1 MRRKQ
6 FNKIAKRTLSVITAM
21 VLFSGSLPM
30 AEISEKLDVFKTAL
44 VAHAVEDYSKNPTLY
59 SAQNIIDYSK
69 AYNAYPENHYDD
81 NITINLSDGEAKT
94 SFAGF
99 QSLGTS
105 LYPFAG
111 TITFNPTATHDINID
126 TAFFDYVYDY
136 VTIDGGID
144 SGVEKY
150 MTIKPLNDNSDA
162 LLANHVLHDSGTL
175 TGAVYG
181 TEEGQKTPA
190 NWTIEIAGYE
200 GSSHTHGS
208 LIGEMGEDAECTV
221 NLINDYSVAVEN
233 YIGDGAITDTGAV
246 CGVMKTGSKL
256 TIAKVTGS
264 AAASITS
271 SSGNAG
277 GLVGTMNPGSTL
289 TISGSSGDYVS
300 PTSSITAANGYA
312 GGIVGYN
319 DQATVL
325 GGYAAIKNTITGS
338 LGAGGLYGYYKPI
351 ITDSAYTL
359 SLDDFS
365 IGSGTNDRCRVS
377 SPIGAGGFFGVLD
390 NPGTDI
396 TVTGGTNTIYA
407 RGRVNDTVFG
417 GIIGKYQASG
427 LSDTL
432 SVSGTSSAVPLTVNL
447 DRSDNTA
454 CYGGIIGNVDGT
466 AFVSVSDIS
475 VTAANSNREWFGGV
489 AGIADDAYLYV
500 KNITLNTTSSY
511 NGGAIVGKT
520 SNGVVHLSGDT
531 NLSSATATS
540 GINYGQIVGYRDSAL
555 VFAESGW
562 NLTRYI
568 DSSTN
573 KGTPADDVGSW
584 GEVVRF
590 STSLPIG
597 DVLSAYYNP
606 SAETICHYAKLK
618 AASTTLSSKGAFALA
633 ALNMQ
638 LNSGTT
644 SDAFALQF
652 ENVTDSAYSNLKS
665 SNFTMIGDIDLSLTG
680 LTGLTRDNSNSDWTS
695 GISPEYAGTLFDG
708 GGNKL
713 TLAIGE
719 GYDGQNA
726 ANTNTSGRGRIYRH
740 RYNGLFGI
748 LANDFTVKDLTVDGK
763 ISTYTKTSDAFYV
776 GAIAGIAQKKSNV
789 SDVTIGQLTSGNSDM
804 KIDFGIDNA
813 KDNNVEIYVGGLA
826 GKMEAPGNSIIG
838 TGGGGASDAEYTGT
852 VNSAF
857 RAEIAG
863 TSPSDKTYVG
873 GIAGYVGSGSPATAI
888 KIYDVEIGGKVENS
902 SAKPR
907 QRIGGLFANVAGG
920 SVTIDGVSASSL
932 TVSGAMG
939 TNTINSNDSEKRMG
953 GLFGYCWDAD
963 STFDHVSISS
973 CTLGNNGTGG
983 DMAGLV
989 NMGKGHWV
997 FNSLAIDGLTLS
1009 GTSAASFGML
1019 LNKAYSGSNA
1029 MYLEL
1034 PSGFTYTITGVT
1046 GTAPSIYDEI
1056 AAYTVMPNNAIEAN
1070 GNSVISINTSGTT
1083 QYGTM
1088 TASGEDASKVHMTS
1102 GSCNTYQNQV
1112 TAEGFNKY
1120 NPNSRYYYNVD
1131 NYIGKNNS
1139 GAAALYLWSVYQYAH
1154 SSIQKNIASTA
1165 PSSNFSGDLDL
1176 DGYSYY
1182 PVDVSGTVKFSGDVA
1197 LHNKD
1202 IEDRESEN
1210 SGDGYK
1216 RTTIKDATNNSTTQH
1231 YLMHAGLFRNVS
1243 GTININGVL
1252 TIDGTVPYTGDYCGA
1267 LICGTIGGSTSADAV
1282 ITSNNTGASISLAG
1296 IKVHNK
1302 DSDYSPL
1309 LINKASG
1316 YVVMDIYN
1324 VSADSLEYSPGDTI
1338 ATSLI
1343 GAIGSDD
1350 AQKIQLT
1357 FNNITLDGRT
1367 ADNTAESTLTSV
1379 YGTTRS
1385 LFTKATLLH
1394 SLTYASGSG
1403 SSGVYN
1409 YEYGEDWVSSNHVG
1423 NVTYGKEI
1431 SSSDSKNYKKEF
1443 WYNNENHSSASAH
1456 YTDPSTDDNCGNSD
1470 ATAPYDFGGFYPY
1483 VAVWGTQIGSSATK
1497 HQLNVNHS
1505 SATFSGCGTYNDPYI
1520 ITTGDQLE
1528 SISKILSGKDDDETF
1543 WLFYPNDSSNKWC
1556 ESKTSHTRY
1565 IFKKSAFTT
1574 KEGATV
1580 AATTNGKYY
1589 KQEQV
1594 IENGEAV
1601 YYVTNASVGTTI
1613 EPDVIRA
1620 YLAGAYYYLEN
1631 NIEINDANFEGLGCN
1646 SNAAYVFH
1654 GVIAG
1659 NSKTIT
1665 NKTVAPLIYASNG
1678 CVVKNLTIKPDGI
1691 NNPVST
1697 TGSFASTGGANTY
1710 GALIG
1715 RVMGGDNII
1724 DQVTVDTSSANVTA
1738 GNYLATIGSYV
1749 GVVVE
1754 GGVFFRN
1761 MDKVKNNVLFSDRV
1775 FAESDN
1781 GHLYCN
1787 PIIGRVIN
1795 GFAVNESDA
1804 YRPYED
1810 GTRSYGDGSKEYWQ
1824 SNGTIVTKTKA
1835 ELDADDTLDDTMKA
1849 TAVGVTIKNGNKNY
1863 SITDIDSSLSP
1874 LSISDT
1880 AITVPNSQAFFVMSL
1895 IINSGMGTNG
1905 TPVVGYYGTNQIT
1918 RHAEYNNVGSDVKLS
1933 DYDTAAEYNAT
1944 DARKD
1949 YAKTIGT
1956 TGDNKD
1962 NPYLISAYTTG
1973 NNIKQLGSGSD
1984 FTLNVND
1991 DIILPDGYKGIGNVF
2006 NNSTSLY
2013 LALSTFDGKNH
2024 TISQNTTFYSY
2035 TNGDSN
2041 KNEDNYLPY
2050 TKNPS
2055 NQSTVHGLGL
2065 FNYVNHATFKDCILN
2080 GNVITNQYHSG
2091 KPESYVSSQNY
2102 TALSVGM
2109 LAGTLNMGGNASITD
2124 VYLQNTY
2131 SESPKETAGMIGF
2144 LINTTDKRKI
2154 SIINTASNSNQSFG
2168 IRVNAG
2174 TSAAGLI
2181 ARQGR
2186 YDADKSQGAGE
2197 IEIKLNGHHFDYVS
2211 IISRYDGSFNN
2222 NGWNADWAL
2231 GVGGLVGIARGGT
2244 EKNTFLNNH
2253 ITIDGVNIGNAT
2265 RDTSRVVACEYTNSN
2280 NATVQGSVYSGGL
2293 VGVANK
2299 APVDATN
2306 CNIYNVTVRSALYS
2320 GGVLGWGGTWSN
2332 IKLDNFKIFNKLDA
2346 KIYTSDKDSKAGCVV
2361 GFCKGG
2367 GDGDS
2372 MGTLKMLNSTIEGYI
2387 VEGYDAGGAMGDWNS
2402 SKPFSLVNSVINDCK
2417 IVYKNAGGGIAGQLQ
2432 QKLNGYN
2439 VRVSDISFTGTSD
2452 NKGYICGYRN
2462 TGGIIKI
2469 AGFHRTGT
2477 ISEAKLIGNYATNKM
2492 TDMYGAGGYVIF
2504 ADFEGKSA
2512 LDPPSNTTVSDVN
2525 LNGDTSVDDF
2535 GAAPFVTINPAAE
2548 LSITGK
2554 NGILTGDG
2562 MVSSAVNS
2570 ILTDTSNKKYAVA
2583 GRADIVELL
2592 NEIDGVQTVKTDVV
2606 STFKAEL
2613 GDTVKDAG
2621 YDFPMLVINDTNT
2634 ADAVLNHYLR
2644 ALTNT
2649 DDAVDYSYRT
2659 NDQTGYL
2666 RINNQGNTNFG
2677 IVTIRKCK
2685 YENGTITISSNTNDA
2700 SLIVNSS
2707 NVFQIRK
2714 TSNKEQYDTATPGQF
2729 TLIDVAFKDPSD
2741 TSKVAYHLYVPV
2753 IVKKLIEYNFDI
2765 SAVSG
2770 STYDQSLYTGN
2781 RGNNVVENLGAPVT
2795 MEFEYN
2801 YLRSAT
2807 EWAAESDNAYG
2818 LDKYLSF
2825 DPQTVELFDNT
2836 TTKLVLVDINRG
2848 GKEYYLS
2855 KWSDGY
2861 NTTTK
2866 LLNLQAFKDAGGTA
2880 FAPVTFANML
2890 SEQKISGDQTLKEK
2904 YYLTIFT
2911 APFVRPK
2918 LLDENDEPILDENGK
2933 EQIDTE
2939 LVKVIHYSV
2948 TTHNIGTTEHPTRRV
2963 DCTDQAAGSY
2973 HYVTHLVIGDFY
2985 TNTISVATPSNATER
3000 MSNNNKT
3007 VTVDLSASIDLVNSG
3022 TRRLLRDYLGKSN
3035 VTIYQSLLAS
3045 FEKYNNNSL
3054 YDKGLTA
3061 IDGYSI
3067 SSYTLTGQ
3075 NGNIPI
3081 ADRQILRTANFIEF
3095 QNNTDISSSLQNG
3108 SVISTVQAILEFNS
3122 ENTRKAQFPYRSDGQ
3137 NTGALV
3143 IGYSNISSS
3152 KTNTAYS
3159 VVSVSDDD
3167 TYNKMYYVES
3177 EETAELQ
3184 YYADYSDANKQN
3196 QLNEQLG
3203 INAREI
3209 ESSQTKSFIQTEGRY
3224 DTTGLL
3230 NASKAKY
3237 LECSLKLYQ
3246 KQENGSYSEVSID
3259 SYLDSLSVIS
3269 GKTPVYTNP
3278 TTHTFIFAID
3288 DVVQFE
3294 NEQYVYKVP
3303 ITFNAITGN
3312 QTNFKDTYYYANYKV
3327 ELTVSL
3333 FDHDGSTD
3341 TVPWSDHMSN
3351 STVSDWVIYTNA
3363 RVYTDLINTSA
3374 S

>member
-1 MRRKQ
+1 MRIEQLKL
-6 FNKIAKRTLSVITAM
+6 NKIAKRTLSVFTALL
-21 VLFSGSLPM
+21 LFSGSLPM
-30 AEISEKLDVFKTAL
+30 AEISEKLEILDTAL
-44 VAHAVEDYSKNPTLY
+44 VAHAVDDYVQNPTLV

-69 AYNAYPENHYDD
+69 AYREYPQNHYNDH
-81 NITINLSDGEAKT
+81 ITINRSDDLAAT
-94 SFAGF
+94 LFDGF
-99 QSLGTS
+99 LPLGT
-105 LYPFAG
+105 YEFPFAG
-111 TITFNPTATHDINID
+111 TITFNATAWHDINID

-136 VTIDGGID
+136 VTIDGGVD
-144 SGVEKY
+144 AGVNKY
-150 MTIKPLNDNSDA
+150 MTIKPTADNQQA
-162 LLANHVLHDSGTL
+162 VLANHVLHDDGSK

-181 TEEGQKTPA
+181 SGEGEKTPA
-190 NWTIEIAGYE
+190 TWTIEVSRYE
-200 GSSHTHGS
+200 GTSHTHGS
-208 LIGEMGEDAECTV
+208 VIGEMGQGAKVAV
-221 NLINDYSVAVEN
+221 NLINNYSIAVEN
-233 YIGDGAITDTGAV
+233 NISVDENNAITDTGML
-246 CGVMKTGSKL
+246 CGVMQNASEL
-256 TIAKVTGS
+256 TIASITGN
-264 AAASITS
+264 AATSITS
-271 SSGNAG
+271 SNGNAG
-277 GLVGTMNPGSTL
+277 GLVGTMNQGSIL
-289 TISGSSGDYVS
+289 TISGSSSNYVS
-300 PTSSITAANGYA
+300 PTSSITAASGYA
-312 GGIVGYN
+312 GGLVGSN
-319 DQATVL
+319 DRATVT
-325 GGYAAIKNTITGS
+325 GSYTAIKNTVTGS

-351 ITDSAYTL
+351 MTNSAY
-359 SLDDFS
+359 SLDLNSFT
-365 IGSGTNDRCRVS
+365 IGDS
-377 SPIGAGGFFGVLD
+377 STKCTASSSIGAGGFFGVLD
-390 NPGTDI
+390 NPGGTI
-396 TVTGGTNTIYA
+396 TLSGTNTVYSF
-407 RGRVNDTVFG
+407 GSGDSTVFG
-417 GIIGKYQASG
+417 GIVGTYKADSLDSALFVKGYSSTAALSINTARSNNLSYYGGVIGK
-427 LSDTL
+427 
-432 SVSGTSSAVPLTVNL
+432 
-447 DRSDNTA
+447 
-454 CYGGIIGNVDGT
+454 VDG
-466 AFVSVSDIS
+466 ARFVSVEDVDIS
-475 VTAANSNREWFGGV
+475 AGNADCEYFGGCV
-489 AGIADDAYLYV
+489 GAADEGYV
-500 KNITLNTTSSY
+500 YVRNMKLAASNMK
-511 NGGAIVGKT
+511 GGGVVGHCA
-520 SNGVVHLSGDT
+520 NGVVHLAGASD
-531 NLSSATATS
+531 LSAASS
-540 GINYGQIVGYRDSAL
+540 SSDSVNHGQIVGYRDSAL
-555 VFAESGW
+555 IFADSTW
-562 NLTRYI
+562 DLTRYI
-568 DSSTN
+568 DSSTD
-573 KGTPADDVGSW
+573 KGAAADDVGSW

-590 STSLPIG
+590 GTNLAIG
-597 DVLSAYYNP
+597 DVLSAYYDP
-606 SAETICHYAKLK
+606 SAETPVHYAKLK
-618 AASTTLSSKGAFALA
+618 AASTTLGSKSAFALA

-638 LNSGTT
+638 LNAGTT
-644 SDAFALQF
+644 SETAALQF
-652 ENVTDSAYSNLKS
+652 ADTSNSNYATLKN
-665 SNFTMIGDIDLSLTG
+665 SNFTMTSDIDMSLTG
-680 LTGLTRDNSNSDWTS
+680 ITGLTRDNNVSEWKS
-695 GISPEYAGTLFDG
+695 GISPEYSGTLFNG
-708 GGNKL
+708 RSHKL

-719 GYDGQNA
+719 GYEGQNT
-726 ANTNTSGRGRIYRH
+726 ANAVTSGRGRIYRH

-748 LANDFTVKDLTVDGK
+748 LTNDFTVKNLTVAGK
-763 ISTYTKTSDAFYV
+763 ISTYTKTSEPFYV
-776 GAIAGIAQKKSNV
+776 GAIAGEAQKKLNV
-789 SDVTIGQLTSGNSDM
+789 SGVTIGQISSGSSDM

-826 GKMEAPGNSIIG
+826 GKLDAPGATIIG
-838 TGGGGASDAEYTGT
+838 TGGDGSSTAEYTGT
-852 VNSAF
+852 ANSAF
-857 RAEIAG
+857 RAEIIG

-873 GIAGYVGSGSPATAI
+873 GIAGYVANSSI
-888 KIYDVEIGGKVENS
+888 KVIDVEIGGKIENT
-902 SAKPR
+902 SACPH

-920 SVTIDGVSASSL
+920 SVTIDGVTASGL
-932 TVSGAMG
+932 TVSCKMG
-939 TNTINSNDSEKRMG
+939 TNTISNSTEKYMG

-973 CTLGNNGTGG
+973 CTLNNNSTGG
-983 DMAGLV
+983 DMAGLI
-989 NMGKGHWV
+989 NG
-997 FNSLAIDGLTLS
+997 LALG

-1019 LNKAYSGSNA
+1019 LNKAYSGKNA

-1034 PSGFTYTITGVT
+1034 PSGFTYTIQNVS
-1046 GTAPSIYDEI
+1046 GTAPSVYDEL
-1056 AAYTVMPNNAIEAN
+1056 AAYTVMPDNTIEAN
-1070 GNSVISINTSGTT
+1070 GNSVISINTNGTT
-1083 QYGTM
+1083 KYGTM
-1088 TASGEDASKVHMTS
+1088 TASDEDATKVHMTS

-1112 TAEGFNKY
+1112 TANGFNKY

-1131 NYIGKNNS
+1131 NYIGQTNS

-1154 SSIQKNIASTA
+1154 STIQKKIASSA
-1165 PSSNFSGDLDL
+1165 PSSTFSGTLDL

-1182 PVDVSGTVKFSGDVA
+1182 PVDVSGTVNLQGNVA
-1197 LHNKD
+1197 LYNKD

-1210 SGDGYK
+1210 GGDGYK
-1216 RTTIKDATNNSTTQH
+1216 RTTIKDTTNNSITQH

-1243 GTININGVL
+1243 GTININGAL
-1252 TIDGTVPYTGDYCGA
+1252 AIDGTVPDADNYCGA
-1267 LICGTIGGSTSADAV
+1267 LICGTIGGSTSGDAR
-1282 ITSNNTGASISLAG
+1282 ITSNNIGASISLAG

-1302 DSDYSPL
+1302 DSKYSPL

-1316 YVVMDIYN
+1316 YIVMDIYH
-1324 VSADSLEYSPGDTI
+1324 VSADSSKYSANEQI

-1343 GAIGSDD
+1343 GTVGSDTAEKVQVTFSDIKLD
-1350 AQKIQLT
+1350 A
-1357 FNNITLDGRT
+1357 RE
-1367 ADNTAESTLTSV
+1367 AESTLSSLTAV
-1379 YGTTRS
+1379 YGTKKC
-1385 LFTKATLLH
+1385 LFTRATLLE

-1403 SSGVYN
+1403 SFGVYN
-1409 YEYGEDWVSSNHVG
+1409 YEFVEDWTSTHVG

-1431 SSSDSKNYKKEF
+1431 SNSESKNYKKEF

-1456 YTDPSTDDNCGNSD
+1456 YTDSSTDNNCGNSD
-1470 ATAPYDFGGFYPY
+1470 STAPYDFAGFSPY

-1505 SATFSGCGTYNDPYI
+1505 SATFSGCGTYNDPYV
-1520 ITTGDQLE
+1520 ITEGVQLE
-1528 SISKILSGKDDDETF
+1528 SISKILSGSDDDENF
-1543 WLFYPNDSSNKWC
+1543 WLYYPNNPSNKWC
-1556 ESKTSHTRY
+1556 DSKTSHTRY
-1565 IFKKSAFTT
+1565 IFKKNAFTT
-1574 KEGATV
+1574 KEGITV
-1580 AATTNGKYY
+1580 PATTNGMYY
-1589 KQEQV
+1589 KQELV
-1594 IENGEAV
+1594 TENGESV
-1601 YYVTNASVGTTI
+1601 YYVTDASMTTTVD
-1613 EPDVIRA
+1613 PDVIRA
-1620 YLAGAYYYLEN
+1620 YLASAYYYLEDDV
-1631 NIEINDANFEGLGCN
+1631 EINANDFFGLGCN

-1880 AITVPNSQAFFVMSL
+1880 AITVPKSQAFFVMSL

-2109 LAGTLNMGGNASITD
+2109 LAGTLNMEGNASITD

-2280 NATVQGSVYSGGL
+2280 NATVQGRVYSGGL

-2402 SKPFSLVNSVINDCK
+2402 SKPF
-2417 IVYKNAGGGIAGQLQ
+2417 
-2432 QKLNGYN
+2432 
-2439 VRVSDISFTGTSD
+2439 
-2452 NKGYICGYRN
+2452 
-2462 TGGIIKI
+2462 
-2469 AGFHRTGT
+2469 
-2477 ISEAKLIGNYATNKM
+2477 
-2492 TDMYGAGGYVIF
+2492 
-2504 ADFEGKSA
+2504 
-2512 LDPPSNTTVSDVN
+2512 
-2525 LNGDTSVDDF
+2525 
-2535 GAAPFVTINPAAE
+2535 
-2548 LSITGK
+2548 
-2554 NGILTGDG
+2554 
-2562 MVSSAVNS
+2562 
-2570 ILTDTSNKKYAVA
+2570 
-2583 GRADIVELL
+2583 
-2592 NEIDGVQTVKTDVV
+2592 
-2606 STFKAEL
+2606 
-2613 GDTVKDAG
+2613 
-2621 YDFPMLVINDTNT
+2621 
-2634 ADAVLNHYLR
+2634 
-2644 ALTNT
+2644 
-2649 DDAVDYSYRT
+2649 
-2659 NDQTGYL
+2659 
-2666 RINNQGNTNFG
+2666 
-2677 IVTIRKCK
+2677 
-2685 YENGTITISSNTNDA
+2685 
-2700 SLIVNSS
+2700 
-2707 NVFQIRK
+2707 
-2714 TSNKEQYDTATPGQF
+2714 
-2729 TLIDVAFKDPSD
+2729 
-2741 TSKVAYHLYVPV
+2741 
-2753 IVKKLIEYNFDI
+2753 
-2765 SAVSG
+2765 
-2770 STYDQSLYTGN
+2770 
-2781 RGNNVVENLGAPVT
+2781 
-2795 MEFEYN
+2795 
-2801 YLRSAT
+2801 
-2807 EWAAESDNAYG
+2807 
-2818 LDKYLSF
+2818 
-2825 DPQTVELFDNT
+2825 
-2836 TTKLVLVDINRG
+2836 
-2848 GKEYYLS
+2848 
-2855 KWSDGY
+2855 
-2861 NTTTK
+2861 
-2866 LLNLQAFKDAGGTA
+2866 
-2880 FAPVTFANML
+2880 
-2890 SEQKISGDQTLKEK
+2890 
-2904 YYLTIFT
+2904 
-2911 APFVRPK
+2911 
-2918 LLDENDEPILDENGK
+2918 
-2933 EQIDTE
+2933 
-2939 LVKVIHYSV
+2939 
-2948 TTHNIGTTEHPTRRV
+2948 
-2963 DCTDQAAGSY
+2963 
-2973 HYVTHLVIGDFY
+2973 
-2985 TNTISVATPSNATER
+2985 
-3000 MSNNNKT
+3000 
-3007 VTVDLSASIDLVNSG
+3007 
-3022 TRRLLRDYLGKSN
+3022 
-3035 VTIYQSLLAS
+3035 
-3045 FEKYNNNSL
+3045 
-3054 YDKGLTA
+3054 
-3061 IDGYSI
+3061 
-3067 SSYTLTGQ
+3067 
-3075 NGNIPI
+3075 
-3081 ADRQILRTANFIEF
+3081 
-3095 QNNTDISSSLQNG
+3095 
-3108 SVISTVQAILEFNS
+3108 
-3122 ENTRKAQFPYRSDGQ
+3122 
-3137 NTGALV
+3137 
-3143 IGYSNISSS
+3143 
-3152 KTNTAYS
+3152 
-3159 VVSVSDDD
+3159 
-3167 TYNKMYYVES
+3167 
-3177 EETAELQ
+3177 
-3184 YYADYSDANKQN
+3184 
-3196 QLNEQLG
+3196 
-3203 INAREI
+3203 
-3209 ESSQTKSFIQTEGRY
+3209 
-3224 DTTGLL
+3224 
-3230 NASKAKY
+3230 
-3237 LECSLKLYQ
+3237 
-3246 KQENGSYSEVSID
+3246 
-3259 SYLDSLSVIS
+3259 
-3269 GKTPVYTNP
+3269 
-3278 TTHTFIFAID
+3278 
-3288 DVVQFE
+3288 
-3294 NEQYVYKVP
+3294 
-3303 ITFNAITGN
+3303 
-3312 QTNFKDTYYYANYKV
+3312 
-3327 ELTVSL
+3327 
-3333 FDHDGSTD
+3333 
-3341 TVPWSDHMSN
+3341 
-3351 STVSDWVIYTNA
+3351 
-3363 RVYTDLINTSA
+3363 
-3374 S
+3374 

>member
-6 FNKIAKRTLSVITAM
+6 INKIAKRTLSVITAM

-30 AEISEKLDVFKTAL
+30 AEISEKLDMFNTAL
-44 VAHAVEDYSKNPTLY
+44 VAHAVDDYSKNPTLY

-94 SFAGF
+94 PFAGF

-111 TITFNPTATHDINID
+111 TITFNATATHDINID

-319 DQATVL
+319 DRATVT
-325 GGYAAIKNTITGS
+325 GSYTGIKNTITGS
-338 LGAGGLYGYYKPI
+338 LGAGGLYGYYKPVM
-351 ITDSAYTL
+351 TDSVYTM
-359 SLDDFS
+359 SLDSYS
-365 IGSGTNDRCRVS
+365 IGSGTNARCKVS
-377 SPIGAGGFFGVLD
+377 SPIGAGGFFGVLE
-390 NPGTDI
+390 NPSGTI
-396 TVTGGTNTIYA
+396 TLNGTNTHTIYA
-407 RGRVNDTVFG
+407 QGNGDNTVFG
-417 GIIGKYQASG
+417 GIIGTYKANS

-432 SVSGTSSAVPLTVNL
+432 TVSGSASDNMLNVNT
-447 DRSDNTA
+447 DRSGNLS
-454 CYGGIIGNVDGT
+454 YNGGIIGKIDSAYFANISN
-466 AFVSVSDIS
+466 VSVNATNPNDDY
-475 VTAANSNREWFGGV
+475 FGGAV
-489 AGIADDAYLYV
+489 ACADTGYV
-500 KNITLNTTSSY
+500 YVNNLTLTASSY
-511 NGGAIVGKT
+511 KGGAVVGHT
-520 SNGVVHLSGDT
+520 SNGVVHIAGAT
-531 NLSSATATS
+531 NLASAISDT
-540 GINYGQIVGYRDSAL
+540 GVNYGQIVGYRDSAL

-573 KGTPADDVGSW
+573 KGSPADDVGSW

-590 STSLPIG
+590 STSLPID
-597 DVLSAYYNP
+597 DVLSAYYDP
-606 SAETICHYAKLK
+606 SAEAICHYAKLK
-618 AASTTLSSKGAFALA
+618 AASTTLSSKSSFALA

-638 LNSGTT
+638 LNTGIT
-644 SDAFALQF
+644 SDGFALQF
-652 ENVTDSAYSNLKS
+652 ENVTDSAYSNLKN
-665 SNFTMIGDIDLSLTG
+665 SNFTMNGGIDLSLTG
-680 LTGLTRDNSNSDWTS
+680 ITGLTRDNSNGDWTS

-776 GAIAGIAQKKSNV
+776 GAIAGIAQKKLNV

-838 TGGGGASDAEYTGT
+838 TGGDGASDAEYTGT

-1182 PVDVSGTVKFSGDVA
+1182 PVDVSGTVKLSGDVA

-1357 FNNITLDGRT
+1357 FNSITLDGRT

-1761 MDKVKNNVLFSDRV
+1761 MDKVTKNVLFSSDA
-1775 FAESDN
+1775 FAESDK

-1787 PIIGRVIN
+1787 PYIGRVIN
-1795 GFAVNESDA
+1795 GFSVNETASDTTQNTYA
-1804 YRPYED
+1804 PYEN
-1810 GTRSYGDGSKEYWQ
+1810 GERKFGDDS
-1824 SNGTIVTKTKA
+1824 SVTGNQVS
-1835 ELDADDTLDDTMKA
+1835 LQ
-1849 TAVGVTIKNGNKNY
+1849 NSNKNY
-1863 SITDIDSSLSP
+1863 SITDLDPDLAKLTVSSR
-1874 LSISDT
+1874 
-1880 AITVPNSQAFFVMSL
+1880 TVEIPNSQAFFIMSL
-1895 IINSGMGTNG
+1895 IINSGMGTDG
-1905 TPVVGYYGTNQIT
+1905 TQVVGYYGTNQIT

-1949 YAKTIGT
+1949 YAKIANDTSAS
-1956 TGDNKD
+1956 
-1962 NPYLISAYTTG
+1962 PYLLSVYATG
-1973 NNIKQLGSGSD
+1973 TYANKLGSDSG

-1991 DIILPDGYKGIGNVF
+1991 DIILPDGYKGIGSIFGTSFV
-2006 NNSTSLY
+2006 NSNKTYYCYNDKLS
-2013 LALSTFDGKNH
+2013 LALKEFNGNNH
-2024 TISQNTTFYSY
+2024 KISQNTEFFCY
-2035 TNGDSN
+2035 TTSFNYNISSSN
-2041 KNEDNYLPY
+2041 DKDNYLPY
-2050 TKNPS
+2050 IFSNSNSITYDNGKNDNS
-2055 NQSTVHGLGL
+2055 LVHGLGL
-2065 FNYVNHATFKDCILN
+2065 FNYVDLSSAVTFKDCSLS
-2080 GNVITNQYHSG
+2080 GNVVFRQYSG
-2091 KPESYVSSQNY
+2091 GNVLSYTSSLDK
-2102 TALSVGM
+2102 TSLVAGS
-2109 LAGTLNMGGNASITD
+2109 LAGVLNMKNNASVSD
-2124 VYLQNTY
+2124 VYLQNVY
-2131 SESPKETAGMIGF
+2131 VESTREAGGMIGY
-2144 LINTTDKRKI
+2144 LINDTKKI
-2154 SIINTASNSNQSFG
+2154 SVTNKADTADSTAYQSSK
-2168 IRVNAG
+2168 IYVNAG

-2181 ARQGR
+2181 ARQGNAFANQSLGR
-2186 YDADKSQGAGE
+2186 GDISID
-2197 IEIKLNGHHFDYVS
+2197 LNNHHFDFTS
-2211 IISRYDGSFNN
+2211 IISRYDGSHTKDQ
-2222 NGWNADWAL
+2222 WNSDWAL
-2231 GVGGLVGIARGGT
+2231 GI
-2244 EKNTFLNNH
+2244 
-2253 ITIDGVNIGNAT
+2253 
-2265 RDTSRVVACEYTNSN
+2265 
-2280 NATVQGSVYSGGL
+2280 GGL
-2293 VGVANK
+2293 VGVARGNDAGSNSNTISISNVK
-2299 APVDATN
+2299 IGTDTGDNLRMVSCEYVSSGTTAYGVNYVGGLVGVFNRCPVNITN
-2306 CNIYNVTVRSALYS
+2306 CDVNNVNVSS
-2320 GGVLGWGGTWSN
+2320 GKYAGGLVGWGGTASEITIDN
-2332 IKLDNFKIFNKLDA
+2332 CKLENTLTAKVYSSSDN
-2346 KIYTSDKDSKAGCVV
+2346 AGGIV
-2361 GFCKGG
+2361 GFCKDDMGKFTVKNSTV
-2367 GDGDS
+2367 DS
-2372 MGTLKMLNSTIEGYI
+2372 YTIEGAY
-2387 VEGYDAGGAMGDWNS
+2387 AGGALGNWQANS
-2402 SKPFSLVNSVINDCK
+2402 NAFSLVNSVINNCTVK
-2417 IVYKNAGGGIAGQLQ
+2417 YSTSGGGIAGQL
-2432 QKLNGYN
+2432 KKNLFGYN
-2439 VRVSDISFTGTSD
+2439 VRVSDITFKPNGTSQQ
-2452 NKGYICGYRN
+2452 GYITGKRD
-2462 TGGIIKI
+2462 GGIIKI
-2469 AGFHRTGT
+2469 TGFHRTGT

-2729 TLIDVAFKDPSD
+2729 TLIDVAFKNPSE
-2741 TSKVAYHLYVPV
+2741 TGKVAYHLYVPV

-2781 RGNNVVENLGAPVT
+2781 RGNTVVENLGAPVT

-2801 YLRSAT
+2801 YLRSAA
-2807 EWAAESDNAYG
+2807 EWNAETDNNYG

-2836 TTKLVLVDINRG
+2836 TTKLILVDINRG
-2848 GKEYYLS
+2848 GKEYYLN

-2890 SEQKISGDQTLKEK
+2890 SAQNISGDQTLKEK
-2904 YYLTIFT
+2904 YYLTVFT
-2911 APFVRPK
+2911 NPFDRP
-2918 LLDENDEPILDENGK
+2918 DTDAGK
-2933 EQIDTE
+2933 EM
-2939 LVKVIHYSV
+2939 VKVIHYSV
-2948 TTHNIGTTEHPTRRV
+2948 TSSNIGTTEHPARRV
-2963 DCTDQAAGSY
+2963 DCTDQVSGTY

-2985 TNTISVATPSNATER
+2985 TNTISVATPANATQR

-3007 VTVDLSASIDLVNSG
+3007 VTVNISASIDLVNSG
-3022 TRRLLRDYLGKSN
+3022 TRKLLRDYLGKSN

-3045 FEKYNNNSL
+3045 FEKYNNSAL

-3061 IDGYSI
+3061 IDGYNI
-3067 SSYTLTGQ
+3067 DSYTLTGQ

-3081 ADRQILRTANFIEF
+3081 TDRQILRTANFIEF
-3095 QNNTDISSSLQNG
+3095 QNNTDISDSLQNG
-3108 SVISTVQAILEFNS
+3108 SVTSAVQATLEFNS
-3122 ENTRKAQFPYRSDGQ
+3122 ENTRKAQFPYRTNGQ

-3159 VVSVSDDD
+3159 VVSESDDD
-3167 TYNKMYYVES
+3167 INNKMYYVES
-3177 EETAELQ
+3177 EESAELQ
-3184 YYADYSDANKQN
+3184 YYADYSNANKQN

-3209 ESSQTKSFIQTEGRY
+3209 EGSQTKSFIQTEGRY

-3230 NASKAKY
+3230 NASKAQY
-3237 LECSLKLYQ
+3237 LECTLKLYQ
-3246 KQENGSYSEVSID
+3246 KQENGSYSEVPLD
-3259 SYLDSLSVIS
+3259 NYLKSLSVIG
-3269 GKTPVYTNP
+3269 GKTPVYTNL
-3278 TTHTFIFAID
+3278 TTHTYIFNIG
-3288 DVVQFE
+3288 DVAQFE
-3294 NEQYVYKVP
+3294 NEQYVYKIP

-3333 FDHDGSTD
+3333 FDHNCSTD
-3341 TVPWSDHMSN
+3341 SVAWSDHMGN
-3351 STVSDWVIYTNA
+3351 STISDWVIYTNA

>member
-6 FNKIAKRTLSVITAM
+6 INKIAKRTLSVITAM

-30 AEISEKLDVFKTAL
+30 AEISEKLDMFNTAL

-81 NITINLSDGEAKT
+81 NITINRSDDVANT
-94 SFAGF
+94 SFEGF
-99 QSLGTS
+99 LSLGTPE
-105 LYPFAG
+105 YPFAG
-111 TITFNPTATHDINID
+111 TITFNATATHDINID

-256 TIAKVTGS
+256 TIAKVTGN
-264 AAASITS
+264 AAASISS

-277 GLVGTMNPGSTL
+277 GLVGTMNSGSTL

-312 GGIVGYN
+312 GGIVGFN
-319 DQATVL
+319 DRASVT
-325 GGYAAIKNTITGS
+325 GSYTGIKNTITGS

-351 ITDSAYTL
+351 MTDSAYTL
-359 SLDDFS
+359 SLDSYS
-365 IGSGTNDRCRVS
+365 IGSGTNARCKVS
-377 SPIGAGGFFGVLD
+377 SPIGAGGFFGVLE
-390 NPGTDI
+390 NPSGTI
-396 TVTGGTNTIYA
+396 TLNGTNTHTIYA
-407 RGRVNDTVFG
+407 QGNGDNTVFG
-417 GIIGKYQASG
+417 GIIGIYKANS

-432 SVSGTSSAVPLTVNL
+432 TVSGSASDNMMNVNT
-447 DRSDNTA
+447 DRSGNLS
-454 CYGGIIGNVDGT
+454 YNGGIIGKIDG
-466 AFVSVSDIS
+466 AYFAGISNVSVNATNPNDDY
-475 VTAANSNREWFGGV
+475 FGGAV
-489 AGIADDAYLYV
+489 ACADTGYV
-500 KNITLNTTSSY
+500 YVNNLTLTASSY
-511 NGGAIVGKT
+511 KGGAVVGHT
-520 SNGVVHLSGDT
+520 SNGVVHIAGAT
-531 NLSSATATS
+531 NLASAISDT
-540 GINYGQIVGYRDSAL
+540 GVNYGQIVGYRDSAL

-573 KGTPADDVGSW
+573 KGSPADDVGSW

-590 STSLPIG
+590 STSLPID
-597 DVLSAYYNP
+597 DVLSAYYDP
-606 SAETICHYAKLK
+606 SAEAICHYAKLK
-618 AASTTLSSKGAFALA
+618 AASTTLSSKSSFALA

-638 LNSGTT
+638 LNTGIT
-644 SDAFALQF
+644 SDGFALQF
-652 ENVTDSAYSNLKS
+652 ENVTDSAYSNLKNL
-665 SNFTMIGDIDLSLTG
+665 NFTMNGGIDLSLTG
-680 LTGLTRDNSNSDWTS
+680 ITGLTRDNSNGDWTS

-776 GAIAGIAQKKSNV
+776 GAIAGIAQKKLNV
-789 SDVTIGQLTSGNSDM
+789 SDVTIGQFTSGNFDM

-826 GKMEAPGNSIIG
+826 GKMEASGNSIIG
-838 TGGGGASDAEYTGT
+838 TGGDGASDAEYTGT

-1182 PVDVSGTVKFSGDVA
+1182 PVDVSGTVKLSGDVA

-1456 YTDPSTDDNCGNSD
+1456 YTDPSTYDNCGNSD

-1678 CVVKNLTIKPDGI
+1678 CVVKNLTIKPDDI
-1691 NNPVST
+1691 ALSVNTDKSEL
-1697 TGSFASTGGANTY
+1697 FASTGGANTY

-1724 DQVTVDTSSANVTA
+1724 DQVTVDTSSATVTA

-1761 MDKVKNNVLFSDRV
+1761 MDKVKNNVLFSDGI
-1775 FAESDN
+1775 FAKSDN

-1787 PIIGRVIN
+1787 PYIGRVIN
-1795 GFAVNESDA
+1795 GFAVNETASDTTQNTYA
-1804 YRPYED
+1804 PYEN
-1810 GTRSYGDGSKEYWQ
+1810 GKRKFGDDS
-1824 SNGTIVTKTKA
+1824 SVTGNQVS
-1835 ELDADDTLDDTMKA
+1835 LQ
-1849 TAVGVTIKNGNKNY
+1849 NSNKNY
-1863 SITDIDSSLSP
+1863 SITDLDPDLAKLTASSK
-1874 LSISDT
+1874 
-1880 AITVPNSQAFFVMSL
+1880 TVDIPNSQAFFIMSL

-1905 TPVVGYYGTNQIT
+1905 TQVVGYYGTNQIT

-1933 DYDTAAEYNAT
+1933 DYETTAEYDAT

-1949 YAKTIGT
+1949 YAKIANDTSAS
-1956 TGDNKD
+1956 
-1962 NPYLISAYTTG
+1962 PYLLSVYATG
-1973 NNIKQLGSGSD
+1973 TDANQLGSGTG

-2006 NNSTSLY
+2006 NSSENLY
-2013 LALSTFDGKNH
+2013 LALSTFNGKNH

-2041 KNEDNYLPY
+2041 KNKDNYLPY

-2154 SIINTASNSNQSFG
+2154 SIINTAFNSNQSFG

-2280 NATVQGSVYSGGL
+2280 NATVQGTVYSGGL

-2332 IKLDNFKIFNKLDA
+2332 INLDNFKIINTLDA
-2346 KIYTSDKDSKAGCVV
+2346 KIYTSDTKSKAGCVV

-2372 MGTLKMLNSTIEGYI
+2372 MGTLKMINSSVEGYT

-2402 SKPFSLVNSVINDCK
+2402 SKPFSLENSVITDCIIK
-2417 IVYKNAGGGIAGQLQ
+2417 YTNAGGGIAGQLQ

-2439 VRVSDISFTGTSD
+2439 VRVSDITF
-2452 NKGYICGYRN
+2452 NKNGSSNDRGYIAGNRGN
-2462 TGGIIKI
+2462 NGTIKI
-2469 AGFHRTGT
+2469 TGFHRTGT
-2477 ISEAKLIGNYATNKM
+2477 ISEAKLIGNYANNKM
-2492 TDMYGAGGYVIF
+2492 TDMYGSGGYVIF

-2525 LNGDTSVDDF
+2525 LKDDTSVDDF

-2570 ILTDTSNKKYAVA
+2570 ILTDSTNKKYTVA
-2583 GRADIVELL
+2583 GRAAIPYFL
-2592 NEIDGVQTVKTDVV
+2592 NNGDVKTDIVA
-2606 STFKAEL
+2606 TFKSEL
-2613 GDTVKDAG
+2613 GDTVKNAA
-2621 YDFPMLVINDTNT
+2621 YDFPMLVINSTDT
-2634 ADAVLNHYLR
+2634 ADEVINNYLR

-2649 DDAVDYSYRT
+2649 DDAVDFSYRNGNDQETKIGIKGSNGSYSYST
-2659 NDQTGYL
+2659 DNGT
-2666 RINNQGNTNFG
+2666 
-2677 IVTIRKCK
+2677 VTIRKCSYADGK
-2685 YENGTITISSNTNDA
+2685 ITISTKNNDA
-2700 SLIVNSS
+2700 SLVFNGTS
-2707 NVFQIRK
+2707 NTFQIK
-2714 TSNKEQYDTATPGQF
+2714 TTNNKEQYDTATPGQF
-2729 TLIDVAFKDPSD
+2729 TLIDVAFKDPSA
-2741 TSKVAYHLYVPV
+2741 TGKVAYHLYVPV

-2770 STYDQSLYTGN
+2770 STYDQALYTGN

-2890 SEQKISGDQTLKEK
+2890 SAQNISGDQTLKEK

-2911 APFVRPK
+2911 EPFVRPT
-2918 LLDENDEPILDENGK
+2918 LVDENNEPILDENGK
-2933 EQIDTE
+2933 EKIDTD

-2948 TTHNIGTTEHPTRRV
+2948 TTHSIGTTEHPARRV
-2963 DCTDQAAGSY
+2963 DCTDQVSGTY

-2985 TNTISVATPSNATER
+2985 TNTISVLTPQNATER

-3007 VTVDLSASIDLVNSG
+3007 VTVNISASIDLVNIG

-3067 SSYTLTGQ
+3067 DSYTLTGQ
-3075 NGNIPI
+3075 NGAITI
-3081 ADRQILRTANFIEF
+3081 SDQQILRTANFIEF
-3095 QNNTDISSSLQNG
+3095 QNNTDISDSLQNG
-3108 SVISTVQAILEFNS
+3108 SVTSAVQATLEFNS
-3122 ENTRKAQFPYRSDGQ
+3122 ENTRKAQFPYRTNGQ

-3159 VVSVSDDD
+3159 VVSVSGDDKN
-3167 TYNKMYYVES
+3167 NKMYYVES
-3177 EETAELQ
+3177 EEFAELQ
-3184 YYADYSDANKQN
+3184 YYADYSNANKQN

-3230 NASKAKY
+3230 NASKAEY

-3246 KQENGSYSEVSID
+3246 KQKNGSYSEVPLD
-3259 SYLDSLSVIS
+3259 NYLESLSMIG
-3269 GKTPVYTNP
+3269 GKTPVYTNQ
-3278 TTHTFIFAID
+3278 TTHTYIFNIG
-3288 DVVQFE
+3288 DVAQFE
-3294 NEQYVYKVP
+3294 NEQYVYKIP

-3312 QTNFKDTYYYANYKV
+3312 QTNFKDAYYYANYKV

-3333 FDHDGSTD
+3333 FDHNCSTD
-3341 TVPWSDHMSN
+3341 SVAWSDHMGN
-3351 STVSDWVIYTNA
+3351 STISDWVIYTNA

>member
-30 AEISEKLDVFKTAL
+30 AEISEKVNIFDTVL

-81 NITINLSDGEAKT
+81 NITINLSDGMPNT
-94 SFAGF
+94 PFAGF

-111 TITFNPTATHDINID
+111 TITFNATATHDINID

-233 YIGDGAITDTGAV
+233 NISSGDSAITDTGSV
-246 CGVMKTGSKL
+246 CGVMHEGSKL

-264 AAASITS
+264 TATSITS

-289 TISGSSGDYVS
+289 TVSGSSSDYVS
-300 PTSSITAANGYA
+300 NTSAITATSGYA

-359 SLDDFS
+359 SLDSYS
-365 IGSGTNDRCRVS
+365 IGSGTNARCKVS
-377 SPIGAGGFFGVLD
+377 SPIGAGGFFGVLE
-390 NPGTDI
+390 NPSGTI
-396 TVTGGTNTIYA
+396 TLNGTNTHTIYA
-407 RGRVNDTVFG
+407 QGNGDNTVFG
-417 GIIGKYQASG
+417 GIIGTYKANS

-432 SVSGTSSAVPLTVNL
+432 TVSGSASDNMLNVNT
-447 DRSDNTA
+447 DRSGNLS
-454 CYGGIIGNVDGT
+454 YNGGIIGKIDSAYFANISN
-466 AFVSVSDIS
+466 VSVNATNPNDDY
-475 VTAANSNREWFGGV
+475 FGGAV
-489 AGIADDAYLYV
+489 ACADTGYV
-500 KNITLNTTSSY
+500 YVNNLTLTASSY
-511 NGGAIVGKT
+511 KGGAVVGHT
-520 SNGVVHLSGDT
+520 SNGVVHIAGAT
-531 NLSSATATS
+531 NLASAISDT
-540 GINYGQIVGYRDSAL
+540 GVNYGQIVGYRDSAL

-573 KGTPADDVGSW
+573 KGSPADDVGSW

-590 STSLPIG
+590 STSLPID
-597 DVLSAYYNP
+597 DVLSAYYDP
-606 SAETICHYAKLK
+606 SAEAICHYAKLK
-618 AASTTLSSKGAFALA
+618 AASTTLSSKSSFALA

-638 LNSGTT
+638 LNTGIT
-644 SDAFALQF
+644 SDGFALQF

-719 GYDGQNA
+719 GYDGQNV

-748 LANDFTVKDLTVDGK
+748 LTNDFTVKDLTVDGK

-776 GAIAGIAQKKSNV
+776 GAIAGIAQKKLNV

-838 TGGGGASDAEYTGT
+838 TGGDGVSDAEYTGS

-857 RAEIAG
+857 RAEIIG

-1056 AAYTVMPNNAIEAN
+1056 AVYTIMPKNSIEAN

-1182 PVDVSGTVKFSGDVA
+1182 PVDVSGTVNLSGNVV

-1252 TIDGTVPYTGDYCGA
+1252 TIDGTVPDTGDYCGA

-1302 DSDYSPL
+1302 DSTYSPL

-1316 YVVMDIYN
+1316 YIVMDIYH
-1324 VSADSLEYSPGDTI
+1324 VSADSSKYSANDTI

-1343 GAIGSDD
+1343 GIVGSD
-1350 AQKIQLT
+1350 
-1357 FNNITLDGRT
+1357 
-1367 ADNTAESTLTSV
+1367 TAEKVQVTFSDIKLDARESENTLSSLTNV
-1379 YGTTRS
+1379 YGTKKC
-1385 LFTKATLLH
+1385 LFTRATLLE

-1409 YEYGEDWVSSNHVG
+1409 YKYNEDWGGSSLRK
-1423 NVTYGKEI
+1423 VTYGKEI
-1431 SSSDSKNYKKEF
+1431 SDTNSVNKGKEYYYYQNFGEASYFTNPSQDSTAAGL
-1443 WYNNENHSSASAH
+1443 SAV
-1456 YTDPSTDDNCGNSD
+1456 
-1470 ATAPYDFGGFYPY
+1470 YDFSGFKPY
-1483 VAVWGTQIGSSATK
+1483 VAVWGSAIKNSSTK
-1497 HQLNVNHS
+1497 HQLDVNHS
-1505 SATFSGCGTYNDPYI
+1505 AATFGGCGTYNHPFTIASSDSDKSGGLVTIYKLIANISNNLPQPGYTI
-1520 ITTGDQLE
+1520 SLPDDITTPD
-1528 SISKILSGKDDDETF
+1528 T
-1543 WLFYPNDSSNKWC
+1543 WC
-1556 ESKTSHTRY
+1556 EDKEECSVYTFNGTDTFTHPSDYTKN
-1565 IFKKSAFTT
+1565 KSLT
-1574 KEGATV
+1574 
-1580 AATTNGKYY
+1580 
-1589 KQEQV
+1589 
-1594 IENGEAV
+1594 
-1601 YYVTNASVGTTI
+1601 
-1613 EPDVIRA
+1613 DVRK
-1620 YLAGAYYYLEN
+1620 YLAGAYYYLSN
-1631 NIEINDANFEGLGCN
+1631 DIEIASNSGFGGLGN
-1646 SNAAYVFH
+1646 SADVVFH
-1654 GVIAG
+1654 GIIVG
-1659 NSKTIT
+1659 NGRKIT
-1665 NKTVAPLIYASNG
+1665 NKTTAPLIYASSG
-1678 CVVKNLTIKPDGI
+1678 SVVKNLTIKPDGI
-1691 NNPVST
+1691 NNSVST

-1724 DQVTVDTSSANVTA
+1724 DQVTVDTSSATVTA

-1754 GGVFFRN
+1754 GGVFFRS
-1761 MDKVKNNVLFSDRV
+1761 MDKVKNNVLFSGGA
-1775 FAESDN
+1775 FAESDK

-1787 PIIGRVIN
+1787 PYIGRVIS
-1795 GFAVNESDA
+1795 GFAVNETASDTTKDTYA
-1804 YRPYED
+1804 PYEN
-1810 GTRSYGDGSKEYWQ
+1810 GERKFGDGS
-1824 SNGTIVTKTKA
+1824 SVTGNQVS
-1835 ELDADDTLDDTMKA
+1835 LQ
-1849 TAVGVTIKNGNKNY
+1849 NSNKNY
-1863 SITDIDSSLSP
+1863 SITDLDPDLAKLTALSK
-1874 LSISDT
+1874 
-1880 AITVPNSQAFFVMSL
+1880 TVDIPNSQAFFIMSL
-1895 IINSGMGTNG
+1895 IINSGMGTKG

-1933 DYDTAAEYNAT
+1933 DYETTAAYEAT

-1949 YAKTIGT
+1949 YAKIANDTSAS
-1956 TGDNKD
+1956 
-1962 NPYLISAYTTG
+1962 PYLLSVYATG
-1973 NNIKQLGSGSD
+1973 TYANQLGSGTG
-1984 FTLNVND
+1984 FTLNVSD

-2006 NNSTSLY
+2006 NNNTSLY

-2024 TISQNTTFYSY
+2024 TISQNTSFYTY
-2035 TNGDSN
+2035 TNDN
-2041 KNEDNYLPY
+2041 KKNQDNYLPY
-2050 TKNPS
+2050 TG
-2055 NQSTVHGLGL
+2055 TVHGLGL

-2154 SIINTASNSNQSFG
+2154 SIINTASNSNQSYG

-2280 NATVQGSVYSGGL
+2280 NATVQGRVYSGGL

-2729 TLIDVAFKDPSD
+2729 TLIDVAFKNPSE
-2741 TSKVAYHLYVPV
+2741 TGKVAYHLYVPV

-2801 YLRSAT
+2801 YLRSAA
-2807 EWAAESDNAYG
+2807 EWNAETDNNYG

-2836 TTKLVLVDINRG
+2836 TTKLILVDINRG
-2848 GKEYYLS
+2848 GKEYYLN

-2861 NTTTK
+2861 NSTTK
-2866 LLNLQAFKDAGGTA
+2866 QLNLQAFKDADGNV
-2880 FAPVTFANML
+2880 FSPVTFADML
-2890 SEQKISGDQTLKEK
+2890 KAQNISGDQTLKEK
-2904 YYLTIFT
+2904 YFLTVFT
-2911 APFVRPK
+2911 NPFDRP
-2918 LLDENDEPILDENGK
+2918 DTDAGK
-2933 EQIDTE
+2933 EM
-2939 LVKVIHYSV
+2939 VKVIHYSV
-2948 TTHNIGTTEHPTRRV
+2948 TSSNIGTTEHPARRV
-2963 DCTDQAAGSY
+2963 DCTDQVSGTY

-3007 VTVDLSASIDLVNSG
+3007 VTVNISASIDLVNNG

-3045 FEKYNNNSL
+3045 FEKYNNSAL

-3061 IDGYSI
+3061 IDGYNI
-3067 SSYTLTGQ
+3067 DSYTLTGQ

-3081 ADRQILRTANFIEF
+3081 TDRQILRTANFIEF
-3095 QNNTDISSSLQNG
+3095 QNNTDISDSLQNG
-3108 SVISTVQAILEFNS
+3108 SVTSAVQATLEFNS
-3122 ENTRKAQFPYRSDGQ
+3122 ENTRKAQFPYRTNGQ

-3159 VVSVSDDD
+3159 VVSESDDD
-3167 TYNKMYYVES
+3167 INNKMYYVES
-3177 EETAELQ
+3177 EESAELQ
-3184 YYADYSDANKQN
+3184 YYADYSNANKQN

-3230 NASKAKY
+3230 NASKAQY
-3237 LECSLKLYQ
+3237 LECALKLYQ
-3246 KQENGSYSEVSID
+3246 KQEDGSYSEVSID
-3259 SYLDSLSVIS
+3259 SYLDTLSVID

-3278 TTHTFIFAID
+3278 TTHTYIFNID
-3288 DVVQFE
+3288 DVAQFE
-3294 NEQYVYKVP
+3294 NEQYVYKIP

-3333 FDHDGSTD
+3333 FDHNGSTD
-3341 TVPWSDHMSN
+3341 TGPWSDHMSN

>member
-30 AEISEKLDVFKTAL
+30 AEISKKLDVFKTAL

-81 NITINLSDGEAKT
+81 NITINRSDDVANT
-94 SFAGF
+94 SFEGF
-99 QSLGTS
+99 LSLGTPE
-105 LYPFAG
+105 YPFAG
-111 TITFNPTATHDINID
+111 TITFNATATHDINID
-126 TAFFDYVYDY
+126 NAFFDYVYDY

-162 LLANHVLHDSGTL
+162 LLANHVLHDDGSV

-221 NLINDYSVAVEN
+221 NFINDYSVAVEN
-233 YIGDGAITDTGAV
+233 NIGSGDGAITDTGAV

-264 AAASITS
+264 AATSITS

-277 GLVGTMNPGSTL
+277 GLVGTMNSGSTL
-289 TISGSSGDYVS
+289 TISGSSSDYVS
-300 PTSSITAANGYA
+300 NTSAITATSGYA

-390 NPGTDI
+390 NPGADI

-454 CYGGIIGNVDGT
+454 CYGGIIGNVDGA

-719 GYDGQNA
+719 GYDGQNV

-748 LANDFTVKDLTVDGK
+748 LTNDFTVKNLTVDGK

-776 GAIAGIAQKKSNV
+776 GAIAGVAQKKLSV
-789 SDVTIGQLTSGNSDM
+789 SGVTIGQITSGSSDM

-838 TGGGGASDAEYTGT
+838 TGGDGASDAEYTGT

-1056 AAYTVMPNNAIEAN
+1056 AVYTIMPKNSIEAN

-1182 PVDVSGTVKFSGDVA
+1182 PVDVSGTVKLSGDVA

-1243 GTININGVL
+1243 GTININGAL
-1252 TIDGTVPYTGDYCGA
+1252 AIDGTVPDTGDYCGA

-1302 DSDYSPL
+1302 DSTYSPL

-1316 YVVMDIYN
+1316 YIVMDIYH
-1324 VSADSLEYSPGDTI
+1324 VSADSSKYSANDTI

-1343 GAIGSDD
+1343 GIVGSD
-1350 AQKIQLT
+1350 
-1357 FNNITLDGRT
+1357 
-1367 ADNTAESTLTSV
+1367 TAEKVQVTFSDIKLDARESENTLSSLTNV
-1379 YGTTRS
+1379 YGTKKC
-1385 LFTKATLLH
+1385 LFTRATLLE

-1409 YEYGEDWVSSNHVG
+1409 YKYNEDWGGSSLRK
-1423 NVTYGKEI
+1423 VTYGKEI
-1431 SSSDSKNYKKEF
+1431 SDTNSVNKGKEYYYYQNFGEASYFTNPSQDSTAAGL
-1443 WYNNENHSSASAH
+1443 SAV
-1456 YTDPSTDDNCGNSD
+1456 
-1470 ATAPYDFGGFYPY
+1470 YDFSGFKPY
-1483 VAVWGTQIGSSATK
+1483 VAVWGSAIKNTSTK
-1497 HQLNVNHS
+1497 HQLDVNHS
-1505 SATFSGCGTYNDPYI
+1505 AATFGGCGTYNHPFTIASSDSDKSGGLVTIYKLIANISNNLPQPGYTI
-1520 ITTGDQLE
+1520 SLPDDITTPDTWCE
-1528 SISKILSGKDDDETF
+1528 DKEECSVYTF
-1543 WLFYPNDSSNKWC
+1543 NGTDTFTHPSDSNKN
-1556 ESKTSHTRY
+1556 
-1565 IFKKSAFTT
+1565 KSLT
-1574 KEGATV
+1574 
-1580 AATTNGKYY
+1580 
-1589 KQEQV
+1589 
-1594 IENGEAV
+1594 
-1601 YYVTNASVGTTI
+1601 
-1613 EPDVIRA
+1613 DVRK
-1620 YLAGAYYYLEN
+1620 YLAGAYYYLSN
-1631 NIEINDANFEGLGCN
+1631 DIEIASNSGFGGLGN
-1646 SNAAYVFH
+1646 SADVVFH
-1654 GVIAG
+1654 GIIVG
-1659 NSKTIT
+1659 NGRKIT
-1665 NKTVAPLIYASNG
+1665 NKTTAPLIYASSG
-1678 CVVKNLTIKPDGI
+1678 SVVKNLTIKPDGI

-1724 DQVTVDTSSANVTA
+1724 DQVTVDTSTANVTA

-1761 MDKVKNNVLFSDRV
+1761 MDKVKKNVLFSSDA
-1775 FAESDN
+1775 FAESDK
-1781 GHLYCN
+1781 GYLYCN
-1787 PIIGRVIN
+1787 PYIGRVIN
-1795 GFAVNESDA
+1795 GFAVNETASDTTQNTYA
-1804 YRPYED
+1804 PYEN
-1810 GTRSYGDGSKEYWQ
+1810 GERKFGDGS
-1824 SNGTIVTKTKA
+1824 SVTGNQVS
-1835 ELDADDTLDDTMKA
+1835 LQ
-1849 TAVGVTIKNGNKNY
+1849 NSNKNY
-1863 SITDIDSSLSP
+1863 SITDLDPDLAKLTASSQ
-1874 LSISDT
+1874 
-1880 AITVPNSQAFFVMSL
+1880 TVEIPNSQAFFIMSL
-1895 IINSGMGTNG
+1895 IINSGMGTKG
-1905 TPVVGYYGTNQIT
+1905 TQVVGYYGTNQIT

-1933 DYDTAAEYNAT
+1933 DYETTAAYEAT

-1973 NNIKQLGSGSD
+1973 NYIKQLGSDSG

-2006 NNSTSLY
+2006 NKSASLY
-2013 LALSTFDGKNH
+2013 LALSTFNGKNH
-2024 TISQNTTFYSY
+2024 TISQNTSFYTY
-2035 TNGDSN
+2035 TNDN
-2041 KNEDNYLPY
+2041 KKNQDNYLPY
-2050 TKNPS
+2050 TG
-2055 NQSTVHGLGL
+2055 TVHGLGL
-2065 FNYVNHATFKDCILN
+2065 FNYVNNATFKDCILT
-2080 GNVITNQYHSG
+2080 GNVIAGQYHSG
-2091 KPESYVSSQNY
+2091 SLLNY
-2102 TALSVGM
+2102 NASTDFTSLSAGS
-2109 LAGTLNMGGNASITD
+2109 LAGTLNMSGDATVSD
-2124 VYLQNTY
+2124 VYLNNVY
-2131 SESPKETAGMIGF
+2131 VESTRETAGMIGY
-2144 LINTTDKRKI
+2144 LINTGKKI
-2154 SIINTASNSNQSFG
+2154 TITNKAETADSTTYQSG
-2168 IRVNAG
+2168 KIYVNAG
-2174 TSAAGLI
+2174 TSAAGFI
-2181 ARQGR
+2181 ARQGV
-2186 YDADKSQGAGE
+2186 AAAHQSQGKGF
-2197 IEIKLNGHHFDYVS
+2197 ISIDLNDHYFNFTS
-2211 IISRYDGSFNN
+2211 IVSRYNGTTENN
-2222 NGWNADWAL
+2222 NNIWNADWAL
-2231 GVGGLVGIARGGT
+2231 GVGGLVGVARGNDSG
-2244 EKNTFLNNH
+2244 
-2253 ITIDGVNIGNAT
+2253 
-2265 RDTSRVVACEYTNSN
+2265 SNSN
-2280 NATVQGSVYSGGL
+2280 TISISNVKIGSDTEDSLKTVSCKKTDTEYGVIYIGGL
-2293 VGVANK
+2293 VGVFNRC
-2299 APVDATN
+2299 PVNITN
-2306 CNIYNVTVRSALYS
+2306 CEVYNVNVSSAKYA
-2320 GGVLGWGGTWSN
+2320 GGLVGWGGTASE
-2332 IKLDNFKIFNKLDA
+2332 ITIDNCNLNNNL
-2346 KIYTSDKDSKAGCVV
+2346 TSKVYSSSDNAGGIVGYCKDDMGKFTVKNSTV
-2361 GFCKGG
+2361 
-2367 GDGDS
+2367 DS
-2372 MGTLKMLNSTIEGYI
+2372 YTIEGAY
-2387 VEGYDAGGAMGDWNS
+2387 AGGALGNWQANS
-2402 SKPFSLVNSVINDCK
+2402 NAFSLVNSVINNCTVK
-2417 IVYKNAGGGIAGQLQ
+2417 YSTSGGGIAGQL
-2432 QKLNGYN
+2432 KKNLYGYN
-2439 VRVSDISFTGTSD
+2439 VRVSGITFTPSGTAQQ
-2452 NKGYICGYRN
+2452 GYITGKRE
-2462 TGGIIKI
+2462 GGIIKI

-2477 ISEAKLIGNYATNKM
+2477 ISEAKLIGNNTDNKM
-2492 TDMYGAGGYVIF
+2492 TNMYGAGGYVIF
-2504 ADFEGKSA
+2504 ADYEGKSA
-2512 LDPPSNTTVSDVN
+2512 PESKNTTASDIN
-2525 LNGDTSVDDF
+2525 LAGSSSAPSVEDLDSS
-2535 GAAPFVTINPAAE
+2535 PYVTINPA
-2548 LSITGK
+2548 ITLDENIGL
-2554 NGILTGDG
+2554 ITGDG
-2562 MVSSAVNS
+2562 MSISAVNS
-2570 ILTDTSNKKYAVA
+2570 ILTDTSDKKYAVA
-2583 GRADIVELL
+2583 GRADIGEFL
-2592 NEIDGVQTVKTDVV
+2592 NDNDGVKNVKTDVV
-2606 STFKAEL
+2606 STFKTEL
-2613 GDTVKDAG
+2613 GDMAEDAED
-2621 YDFPMLVINDTNT
+2621 DFPMLVINDTNT

-2644 ALTNT
+2644 VLTNT
-2649 DDAVDYSYRT
+2649 DEAIDFSYRNG
-2659 NDQTGYL
+2659 NDQSSKII
-2666 RINNQGNTNFG
+2666 INNQNNTNFG
-2677 IVTIRKCK
+2677 IVTIRKCT
-2685 YENGTITISSNTNDA
+2685 YDNGTITVSSNTNDA
-2700 SLIVNSS
+2700 SLVFNTD
-2707 NVFQIRK
+2707 NTFQIRK

-2729 TLIDVAFKDPSD
+2729 TLIDVAFKDPSA

-2801 YLRSAT
+2801 YLRNAA
-2807 EWAAESDNAYG
+2807 EWEAESDTSFK

-2825 DPQTVELFDNT
+2825 DPQTVALFDNT

-2848 GKEYYLS
+2848 GKEYYLD

-2861 NTTTK
+2861 NSTTK
-2866 LLNLQAFKDAGGTA
+2866 QLNLQAFKDAGGTA
-2880 FAPVTFANML
+2880 FAPVTFFEML
-2890 SEQKISGDQTLKEK
+2890 SAQNISGSQTLKEK

-2911 APFVRPK
+2911 DPFDRPDT
-2918 LLDENDEPILDENGK
+2918 DEGK
-2933 EQIDTE
+2933 E

-2948 TTHNIGTTEHPTRRV
+2948 TSSNIGTTEHPARRV
-2963 DCTDQAAGSY
+2963 DCTDQVSGTY

-2985 TNTISVATPSNATER
+2985 TNTISVATPSNTTER

-3007 VTVDLSASIDLVNSG
+3007 VTVNISASIDLVNSG
-3022 TRRLLRDYLGKSN
+3022 TRRLLREYLGKSN

-3045 FEKYNNNSL
+3045 FEKYNNSAL

-3061 IDGYSI
+3061 IDGYNI
-3067 SSYTLTGQ
+3067 DSYTLTGQ

-3081 ADRQILRTANFIEF
+3081 TDRQILRTANFIEF
-3095 QNNTDISSSLQNG
+3095 QNNTDISDSLQNG
-3108 SVISTVQAILEFNS
+3108 SVTSTVQATLEFNS
-3122 ENTRKAQFPYRSDGQ
+3122 ENTRKAQFPYRTNGQ

-3159 VVSVSDDD
+3159 VVSVNDDD
-3167 TYNKMYYVES
+3167 TNNKMYYVES

-3184 YYADYSDANKQN
+3184 YYADYSNANKQN

-3224 DTTGLL
+3224 DATGLL
-3230 NASKAKY
+3230 NVSKAQY

-3246 KQENGSYSEVSID
+3246 KQDNGNYSEVSID

-3269 GKTPVYTNP
+3269 GKTPVYTNS
-3278 TTHTFIFAID
+3278 TTHTYVFNID
-3288 DVVQFE
+3288 DVAQFE
-3294 NEQYVYKVP
+3294 NEQYVYKIP
-3303 ITFNAITGN
+3303 ITFNALTGN
-3312 QTNFKDTYYYANYKV
+3312 QTDFKDTYFYANYKV

-3333 FDHDGSTD
+3333 FDHDESTD
-3341 TVPWSDHMSN
+3341 TVAWSDSMGN

-3363 RVYTDLINTSA
+3363 RIYTDIINASA

>member
-1 MRRKQ
+1 MRKKQ

-30 AEISEKLDVFKTAL
+30 AEISEKVNIFDTVL

-81 NITINLSDGEAKT
+81 NIKINRSDDVANT
-94 SFAGF
+94 SFEGF
-99 QSLGTS
+99 LSLGTPE
-105 LYPFAG
+105 YPFAG
-111 TITFNPTATHDINID
+111 TITFNATDTHDINID
-126 TAFFDYVYDY
+126 NAFFDYVYDY

-264 AAASITS
+264 AATSITS

-289 TISGSSGDYVS
+289 TISGSSSDYVD
-300 PTSSITAANGYA
+300 PTSSITATSGYA
-312 GGIVGYN
+312 GGLVGYN
-319 DQATVL
+319 AQATVT
-325 GGYAAIKNTITGS
+325 GSYTSIKNTVAGS
-338 LGAGGLYGYYKPI
+338 SGAGGLYGYYKPVM
-351 ITDSAYTL
+351 TDSVYTM
-359 SLDDFS
+359 SLDSYS
-365 IGSGTNDRCRVS
+365 IGSGTNARCKVS
-377 SPIGAGGFFGVLD
+377 SPIGAGGFFGVLE
-390 NPGTDI
+390 NPSGTI
-396 TVTGGTNTIYA
+396 TLNGTNTHTIYA
-407 RGRVNDTVFG
+407 QGNGDNTVFG
-417 GIIGKYQASG
+417 GIIGIYKANS

-432 SVSGTSSAVPLTVNL
+432 TVSGSASDNMLNVNT
-447 DRSDNTA
+447 DRSGNLS
-454 CYGGIIGNVDGT
+454 YNGGIIGKIDSAYFANISN
-466 AFVSVSDIS
+466 VSVNATNPNDDY
-475 VTAANSNREWFGGV
+475 FGGAV
-489 AGIADDAYLYV
+489 ACADTGYV
-500 KNITLNTTSSY
+500 YVNNLTLTASSY
-511 NGGAIVGKT
+511 KGGAVVGHT
-520 SNGVVHLSGDT
+520 ENGVVHIAGTTDISNATVESGD
-531 NLSSATATS
+531 
-540 GINYGQIVGYRDSAL
+540 NYGQIVGYRDSAL
-555 VFAESGW
+555 VFADSTW
-562 NLTRYI
+562 NLIRN
-568 DSSTN
+568 SN
-573 KGTPADDVGSW
+573 NFVDDIGSW

-590 STSLPIG
+590 KASDFTIDS
-597 DVLSAYYNP
+597 VLSTYYDPNAAAP
-606 SAETICHYAKLK
+606 YHYATLNG
-618 AASTTLSSKGAFALA
+618 ATLSDDRIQLSSKSTFATA

-638 LNSGTT
+638 LNGGTDTDVIKFSDITNCAYDTLKTKSITMT
-644 SDAFALQF
+644 S
-652 ENVTDSAYSNLKS
+652 S
-665 SNFTMIGDIDLSLTG
+665 IDLSHTG
-680 LTGLTRDNSNSDWTS
+680 MTGLTRDNGSRVAYD
-695 GISPEYAGTLFDG
+695 GAEFDG
-708 GGNKL
+708 VSTNNVL

-719 GYDGQNA
+719 GYEGTDISA
-726 ANTNTSGRGRIYRH
+726 DASGKGMIYRH
-740 RYNGLFGI
+740 TYNGLFGET
-748 LANDFTVKDLTVDGK
+748 ANDFTIKNVTISGCVNTKDRAGETD
-763 ISTYTKTSDAFYV
+763 FYV
-776 GAIAGIAQKKSNV
+776 GTVAGNAAASFNASGVTVDSN
-789 SDVTIGQLTSGNSDM
+789 TSIVYATASE
-804 KIDFGIDNA
+804 
-813 KDNNVEIYVGGLA
+813 KDKIYVGGLV
-826 GKMEAPGNSIIG
+826 GKMSAPGTSTIG
-838 TGGGGASDAEYTGT
+838 GTTASGTTDSTFSAQISGSAQDKATFYAGG
-852 VNSAF
+852 VC
-857 RAEIAG
+857 
-863 TSPSDKTYVG
+863 
-873 GIAGYVGSGSPATAI
+873 GYVGSGDNVNVHDI
-888 KIYDVEIGGKVENS
+888 KITNEISNS
-902 SAKPR
+902 SSR
-907 QRIGGLFANVAGG
+907 SNQTIGGLFAHVDGGTLDLNGVEVNALAVKAKMSSGG
-920 SVTIDGVSASSL
+920 SMGGLLGYDWNGVSATFDNIDVTSCTLNNDSSSGNQAALVYTGSGYWKFKDVAISGLTLTGSSASSL
-932 TVSGAMG
+932 
-939 TNTINSNDSEKRMG
+939 
-953 GLFGYCWDAD
+953 
-963 STFDHVSISS
+963 
-973 CTLGNNGTGG
+973 
-983 DMAGLV
+983 
-989 NMGKGHWV
+989 
-997 FNSLAIDGLTLS
+997 
-1009 GTSAASFGML
+1009 GML
-1019 LNKAYSGSNA
+1019 VNKAYSDNKA

-1056 AAYTVMPNNAIEAN
+1056 AVYTIMPKNSIEAN

-1088 TASGEDASKVHMTS
+1088 TASGEDAAKVHMTS
-1102 GSCNTYQNQV
+1102 SSCNTYQNQV

-1154 SSIQKNIASTA
+1154 STIRSNIASPA
-1165 PSSNFSGDLDL
+1165 PSSTFSGNLDL

-1182 PVDVSGTVKFSGDVA
+1182 PVDVSDTVKLSGDVA

-1252 TIDGTVPYTGDYCGA
+1252 TIDGTVPDTGDYCGA

-1302 DSDYSPL
+1302 DSTYSPL

-1316 YVVMDIYN
+1316 YIVMDIYH
-1324 VSADSLEYSPGDTI
+1324 VSADSSKYSANDTI

-1343 GAIGSDD
+1343 GIVGSD
-1350 AQKIQLT
+1350 
-1357 FNNITLDGRT
+1357 
-1367 ADNTAESTLTSV
+1367 TAEKVQVTFSDIKLDARESENTLSSLTNV
-1379 YGTTRS
+1379 YGTKKC
-1385 LFTKATLLH
+1385 LFTRATLLE

-1409 YEYGEDWVSSNHVG
+1409 YKYNEDWGGSSLRK
-1423 NVTYGKEI
+1423 VTYGKEI
-1431 SSSDSKNYKKEF
+1431 SDTNSVNKGKEYYYYQNFGEASYFTNPSQDSTAAGL
-1443 WYNNENHSSASAH
+1443 SAV
-1456 YTDPSTDDNCGNSD
+1456 
-1470 ATAPYDFGGFYPY
+1470 YDFSGFKPY
-1483 VAVWGTQIGSSATK
+1483 VAVWGSAIKNSSTK
-1497 HQLNVNHS
+1497 HQLDVNHS
-1505 SATFSGCGTYNDPYI
+1505 AATFGGCGTYNHPFTIASSDSDKSGGLVTIYKLIANISNNLPQPGYTI
-1520 ITTGDQLE
+1520 SLPDDITTPD
-1528 SISKILSGKDDDETF
+1528 T
-1543 WLFYPNDSSNKWC
+1543 WC
-1556 ESKTSHTRY
+1556 EDKEECSVYTFNGTDTFTHPSDSTKN
-1565 IFKKSAFTT
+1565 KSLT
-1574 KEGATV
+1574 
-1580 AATTNGKYY
+1580 
-1589 KQEQV
+1589 
-1594 IENGEAV
+1594 
-1601 YYVTNASVGTTI
+1601 
-1613 EPDVIRA
+1613 DVRK
-1620 YLAGAYYYLEN
+1620 YLAGAYYYLSN
-1631 NIEINDANFEGLGCN
+1631 DIEIASNSGFGGLGN
-1646 SNAAYVFH
+1646 SADVVFH
-1654 GVIAG
+1654 GIIVG
-1659 NSKTIT
+1659 NGRKIT
-1665 NKTVAPLIYASNG
+1665 NKTTAPLIYASSG
-1678 CVVKNLTIKPDGI
+1678 SVVKNLTIKPDGI

-1697 TGSFASTGGANTY
+1697 TESFASTGGANTY

-1761 MDKVKNNVLFSDRV
+1761 MDKVKNNVLFSDGV

-1933 DYDTAAEYNAT
+1933 DYETTAEYDAT

-1949 YAKTIGT
+1949 YAKIANDTSAS
-1956 TGDNKD
+1956 
-1962 NPYLISAYTTG
+1962 PYLLSVYATG
-1973 NNIKQLGSGSD
+1973 TDANQLGSGTG

-2006 NNSTSLY
+2006 NSSENLY
-2013 LALSTFDGKNH
+2013 LALSTFNGKNH

-2041 KNEDNYLPY
+2041 KNKDNYLPY

-2154 SIINTASNSNQSFG
+2154 SIINTAFNSNQSFG

-2280 NATVQGSVYSGGL
+2280 NATVQGTVYSGGL

-2332 IKLDNFKIFNKLDA
+2332 INLDDFKIINTLDA
-2346 KIYTSDKDSKAGCVV
+2346 KIYTSDTKSKAGCVV

-2372 MGTLKMLNSTIEGYI
+2372 MGTLKMINSSVEGYT

-2402 SKPFSLVNSVINDCK
+2402 SKPFSLENSVITDCIIK
-2417 IVYKNAGGGIAGQLQ
+2417 YTNAGGGIAGQLQ

-2439 VRVSDISFTGTSD
+2439 VRVSDITF
-2452 NKGYICGYRN
+2452 NKNGSSNDRGYIAGNRGN
-2462 TGGIIKI
+2462 NGTIKI
-2469 AGFHRTGT
+2469 TGFHRTGT
-2477 ISEAKLIGNYATNKM
+2477 ISEAKLIGNYANNKM

-2525 LNGDTSVDDF
+2525 LKDDTSVDDF

-2570 ILTDTSNKKYAVA
+2570 ILTDTSNKKYTVA
-2583 GRADIVELL
+2583 GREAIPYFL
-2592 NEIDGVQTVKTDVV
+2592 NNGDVKTDIV
-2606 STFKAEL
+2606 STFKSEL
-2613 GDTVKDAG
+2613 GDTVKDAA
-2621 YDFPMLVINDTNT
+2621 YNFPMLVVNSTDT
-2634 ADAVLNHYLR
+2634 ADEVINNYLR

-2649 DDAVDYSYRT
+2649 DDAVDFSYRNGNDQETKIGIKGSNGSYSYST
-2659 NDQTGYL
+2659 DNGT
-2666 RINNQGNTNFG
+2666 
-2677 IVTIRKCK
+2677 VTIRKCSYADGK
-2685 YENGTITISSNTNDA
+2685 ITISTKNNDA
-2700 SLIVNSS
+2700 SLVFNGTS
-2707 NVFQIRK
+2707 NTFQIK
-2714 TSNKEQYDTATPGQF
+2714 TTNNKEQYDTATPGQF
-2729 TLIDVAFKDPSD
+2729 TLIDVAFKNPSE
-2741 TSKVAYHLYVPV
+2741 TGKVAYHLYVPV

-2770 STYDQSLYTGN
+2770 STYDQSLYTGI

-2807 EWAAESDNAYG
+2807 EWAAETDNNYG

-2836 TTKLVLVDINRG
+2836 TTKLILVDINRG
-2848 GKEYYLS
+2848 GKEYYLN

-2861 NTTTK
+2861 NSTTK
-2866 LLNLQAFKDAGGTA
+2866 QLNLQAFKDADGNV
-2880 FAPVTFANML
+2880 FSPVTFADML
-2890 SEQKISGDQTLKEK
+2890 TAQNISGDQTLKEK
-2904 YYLTIFT
+2904 YFLTVFT
-2911 APFVRPK
+2911 NPFDRP
-2918 LLDENDEPILDENGK
+2918 DTDAGK
-2933 EQIDTE
+2933 E

-2948 TTHNIGTTEHPTRRV
+2948 TSSNIGTTEHPARRV
-2963 DCTDQAAGSY
+2963 DCTDQASGTY

-2985 TNTISVATPSNATER
+2985 TNKISVATPSNATER

-3007 VTVDLSASIDLVNSG
+3007 VTVSISASIDLVNSG

-3067 SSYTLTGQ
+3067 DSYTLTGQ
-3075 NGNIPI
+3075 NGAITI
-3081 ADRQILRTANFIEF
+3081 SDQKILRTANFIEF
-3095 QNNTDISSSLQNG
+3095 QNNTDISDSLQNG
-3108 SVISTVQAILEFNS
+3108 SVTSAVQATLEFNS
-3122 ENTRKAQFPYRSDGQ
+3122 ENTRKAQFPYRTNGQ

-3159 VVSVSDDD
+3159 VVSESDDD
-3167 TYNKMYYVES
+3167 INNKMYYVES
-3177 EETAELQ
+3177 EESAELQ
-3184 YYADYSDANKQN
+3184 YYADYSNANKQN
-3196 QLNEQLG
+3196 QLHEQLG

-3230 NASKAKY
+3230 NAGKAKY

-3246 KQENGSYSEVSID
+3246 KQDNGSYSEVPLD
-3259 SYLDSLSVIS
+3259 NYLESLSVIG
-3269 GKTPVYTNP
+3269 GKTPVYTNL
-3278 TTHTFIFAID
+3278 TTHTYIFNIG
-3288 DVVQFE
+3288 DVAQFE
-3294 NEQYVYKVP
+3294 NEQYVYKIP

-3333 FDHDGSTD
+3333 FDHNCSTD
-3341 TVPWSDHMSN
+3341 SVAWSDHMGN
-3351 STVSDWVIYTNA
+3351 STISDWVIYTNA

>member
-776 GAIAGIAQKKSNV
+776 GAIAGIAQKKLNV

-1543 WLFYPNDSSNKWC
+1543 WLFYPNDPSNKWC

-1761 MDKVKNNVLFSDRV
+1761 MDKVTKNVLFSSDA
-1775 FAESDN
+1775 FAESDK

-1787 PIIGRVIN
+1787 PYIGRVIN
-1795 GFAVNESDA
+1795 GFSVNETASDTTQNTYA
-1804 YRPYED
+1804 PYEN
-1810 GTRSYGDGSKEYWQ
+1810 GERKFGDDS
-1824 SNGTIVTKTKA
+1824 SVTGNQVS
-1835 ELDADDTLDDTMKA
+1835 LQ
-1849 TAVGVTIKNGNKNY
+1849 NSNKNY
-1863 SITDIDSSLSP
+1863 SITDLDPDLAKLTVSSQ
-1874 LSISDT
+1874 
-1880 AITVPNSQAFFVMSL
+1880 TVEIPNSQAFFIMSL
-1895 IINSGMGTNG
+1895 IINSGMGTDG
-1905 TPVVGYYGTNQIT
+1905 TQVVGYYGTNQIT

-1949 YAKTIGT
+1949 YAKIANDTSAS
-1956 TGDNKD
+1956 
-1962 NPYLISAYTTG
+1962 PYLLSVYATG
-1973 NNIKQLGSGSD
+1973 TYANKLGSDSG

-2013 LALSTFDGKNH
+2013 LALSTFNGKNH
-2024 TISQNTTFYSY
+2024 TISQNTSFYTY
-2035 TNGDSN
+2035 TNDN
-2041 KNEDNYLPY
+2041 KKNQDNYLPY
-2050 TKNPS
+2050 TG
-2055 NQSTVHGLGL
+2055 TVHGLGL
-2065 FNYVNHATFKDCILN
+2065 FNYVNNATFKDCILT
-2080 GNVITNQYHSG
+2080 GNVIAGQYHSG
-2091 KPESYVSSQNY
+2091 SVLNY
-2102 TALSVGM
+2102 NASTDFTSLSAGS
-2109 LAGTLNMGGNASITD
+2109 LAGTLNMSENATVSD
-2124 VYLQNTY
+2124 VYLNNVY
-2131 SESPKETAGMIGF
+2131 VESTRETGGMIGY
-2144 LINTTDKRKI
+2144 LINEGKRITITNKAETADSTTYQSSKI
-2154 SIINTASNSNQSFG
+2154 Y
-2168 IRVNAG
+2168 VNAG

-2181 ARQGR
+2181 ARQGLANANQSKGR
-2186 YDADKSQGAGE
+2186 GDISID
-2197 IEIKLNGHHFDYVS
+2197 LNNHYFNFASIVSHFN
-2211 IISRYDGSFNN
+2211 GTTANN
-2222 NGWNADWAL
+2222 NNIWNADWAL
-2231 GVGGLVGIARGGT
+2231 GVGGLVGVARGNESTISGT
-2244 EKNTFLNNH
+2244 PNTISISNVKIGSDTGDSLK
-2253 ITIDGVNIGNAT
+2253 TVSCKKPDTEYGVIY
-2265 RDTSRVVACEYTNSN
+2265 V
-2280 NATVQGSVYSGGL
+2280 GGL
-2293 VGVANK
+2293 VGVFNRC
-2299 APVDATN
+2299 PVNITN
-2306 CNIYNVTVRSALYS
+2306 CEVYNVNVSSAKYA
-2320 GGVLGWGGTWSN
+2320 GGLVGWGGTASEITIDN
-2332 IKLDNFKIFNKLDA
+2332 CKLENTLTAKVYSSSDN
-2346 KIYTSDKDSKAGCVV
+2346 AGGIV
-2361 GFCKGG
+2361 GFCKDDMGKFTVKNSTV
-2367 GDGDS
+2367 DS
-2372 MGTLKMLNSTIEGYI
+2372 YTIEGAY
-2387 VEGYDAGGAMGDWNS
+2387 AGGALGNWQANS
-2402 SKPFSLVNSVINDCK
+2402 NAFSLINSVINSCTVK
-2417 IVYKNAGGGIAGQLQ
+2417 YSTSGGGIAGQL
-2432 QKLNGYN
+2432 KKNLYGYN
-2439 VRVSDISFTGTSD
+2439 VRVSGITFTPSGTAQQ
-2452 NKGYICGYRN
+2452 GYITGKRD
-2462 TGGIIKI
+2462 GGIIKI
-2469 AGFHRTGT
+2469 TGFHRTGT

-3230 NASKAKY
+3230 NASKAEY

-3246 KQENGSYSEVSID
+3246 KQENGSYSEVPLD
-3259 SYLDSLSVIS
+3259 NYLKSLSVIG
-3269 GKTPVYTNP
+3269 GKTPVYTNL
-3278 TTHTFIFAID
+3278 TTHTYIFNIG
-3288 DVVQFE
+3288 DVAQFE
-3294 NEQYVYKVP
+3294 NEQYVYKIP

-3333 FDHDGSTD
+3333 FDHNCSTD
-3341 TVPWSDHMSN
+3341 SVAWSDHMGN
-3351 STVSDWVIYTNA
+3351 STISDWVIYTNA